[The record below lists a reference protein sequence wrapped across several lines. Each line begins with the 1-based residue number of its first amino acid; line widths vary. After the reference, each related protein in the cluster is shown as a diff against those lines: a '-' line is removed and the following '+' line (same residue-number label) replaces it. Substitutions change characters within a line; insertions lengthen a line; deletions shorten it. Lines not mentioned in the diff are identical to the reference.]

1 MYLISQLISSHLHSC
16 NLWPHT
22 VFISHGEDKVKSWK
36 DTVCKYL
43 LLLDYGK
50 IMAVNIA
57 IISGIL
63 LYGEEFKLLQF
74 LNCVFSSMLFLL
86 FSKFVTQVLQLV
98 YNLQSLQ

>member
-63 LYGEEFKLLQF
+63 LYGEEFKLLKF
-74 LNCVFSSMLFLL
+74 NLCIFFNALFIVF
-86 FSKFVTQVLQLV
+86 
-98 YNLQSLQ
+98 